1 MVIPF
6 ELIIFCESFLKKHLR
21 ILKKKIRKPEEFFFF
36 KLKTLLFMKMIIFLG
51 EDSVLEE
58 KHKAADYPL
67 NPSRDNIF

>member
-21 ILKKKIRKPEEFFFF
+21 ILKKKSVSLKSFFF